1 MRRKNGKN
9 ICKAFF
15 EWIMKQEWKTNIG
28 MILKLIERLNEC
40 LINLFS

>member
-1 MRRKNGKN
+1 MAKTYVKL
-9 ICKAFF
+9 FF